1 MAAIADPPLDTLVS
15 TPRQEKTYAARRGD
29 LRLVKKPR
37 YPVRGPG
44 GEKVDETKGIII
56 GFKDGQLRVPTDGTM
71 LTEQGHEV
79 DAAEIIAWLEKHP
92 LNGNRDE
99 GFFAVPQAA
108 PPVSEDENERI
119 DDLSFGRD
127 VSALRAMLEAEQRGW
142 NRGELVRRLE
152 KNIARAEQALQEFAT
167 QQAAAEADAAKSAA
181 KK

>member
-15 TPRQEKTYAARRGD
+15 APRPEKTYAARRGD

-44 GEKVDETKGIII
+44 GEKVDETQGIII
-56 GFKDGQLRVPTDGTM
+56 PFKDGQLRVPLTGTM

-92 LNGNRDE
+92 LNGNHDE
-99 GFFAVPQAA
+99 GFFSVAQAA
-108 PPVSEDENERI
+108 PPISEDETEQMNTFALRH
-119 DDLSFGRD
+119 DLDS
-127 VSALRAMLEAEQRGW
+127 LRAMLEAEQRGW
-142 NRGELVRRLE
+142 NRPALTRPIEKTIGEIEQLY
-152 KNIARAEQALQEFAT
+152 AEVAAQQE
-167 QQAAAEADAAKSAA
+167 AEAASAKPAA